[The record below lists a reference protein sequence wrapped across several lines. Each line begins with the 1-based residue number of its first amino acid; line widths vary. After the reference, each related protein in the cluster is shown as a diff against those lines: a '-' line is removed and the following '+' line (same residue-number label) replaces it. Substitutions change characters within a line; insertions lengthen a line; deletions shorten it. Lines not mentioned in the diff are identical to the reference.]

1 MKILLVTHGF
11 PPHQTAG
18 TETYTADLGLALA
31 RRGHDVR
38 IFTAHK
44 DISRPNH
51 AVTDRKWN
59 GLTVHEIVNNLYHR
73 EFEETWNNPD
83 VERAFERILTAFQPD
98 VVHVQHLL
106 YLSAGILPLARAHGA
121 AVLFTLHD
129 FWLQCPRFGQRV
141 HADGGLCDTIDFKR
155 CGTCLAHF
163 KYGQGNL
170 GRTVGGVLA
179 GLRSGTGIDLSRF
192 ARAAAARL
200 SGAPSDARTEP
211 DSADAARFEQMAAE
225 RTLRL
230 QRHILPSV
238 DLFLSPSRFL
248 RDRFT
253 SEWGIDPERI
263 EHLRF
268 GVDLD
273 HFTPQVR
280 TGSDHLRVAFIGSL
294 VPLKGPHLLL
304 DAWSRVDPILRARGE
319 LVLYGPAQHHPEYQ
333 ELLAERARACGAR
346 LGGRLDRAGVAR
358 VLSSTDLLVV
368 PSLWFENSPLVIL
381 EALASRT
388 PLLVSDL
395 GGMAELVEDGL
406 TGFHFRFGD
415 VDDLASKLSAAL
427 AGRLGI
433 ETLYSRA
440 PDLPRFTAHVDALE
454 GIHRALVEEKHVER
468 KRAESERA

>member
-1 MKILLVTHGF
+1 MFSGPLKILLVTHGF

-38 IFTAHK
+38 VFTAHK
-44 DISRPNH
+44 DISRPNYS
-51 AVTDRKWN
+51 VTERKWN
-59 GLTVHEIVNNLYHR
+59 GLVVHEIVNNLFHR
-73 EFEETWNNPD
+73 DFEETWHNPE
-83 VERAFERILTAFQPD
+83 VERPFERVLEAFAPD

-106 YLSAGILPLARAHGA
+106 YLSTGCIQLARAKGA
-121 AVLFTLHD
+121 SVVFTLHD

-141 HADGGLCDTIDFKR
+141 HVDGGLCDRIDFTR

-163 KYGQGNL
+163 KYGQGGL
-170 GRTVGGVLA
+170 ERTVGGVLA

-200 SGAPSDARTEP
+200 SASPGEARADPEP
-211 DSADAARFEQMAAE
+211 EESARFAELAAE

-230 QRHILPSV
+230 QKQLVPAV

-248 RDRFT
+248 RERFVN
-253 SEWGIDPERI
+253 EWGIDPARI

-273 HFTPQVR
+273 HFMPQVR
-280 TGSDHLRVAFIGSL
+280 TGSDRLRIAFIGSL

-304 DAWSRVDPILRARGE
+304 EAWSRVDQALRAHGD
-319 LVLYGPAQHHPEYQ
+319 LVLYGPAQHHPDYQ
-333 ELLAERARACGAR
+333 QLLAEGARASGAR

-358 VLSSTDLLVV
+358 VLAQTDLLVV

-395 GGMAELVEDGL
+395 GGMAELVEDGVS
-406 TGFHFRFGD
+406 GFHFAFGD
-415 VDDLASKLSAAL
+415 AQDLAAKLEAAL

-433 ETLYSRA
+433 ETLYAGA
-440 PDLPRFTAHVDALE
+440 PDLPRFDAHVDV
-454 GIHRALVEEKHVER
+454 LVQRYQSLTQRKH
-468 KRAESERA
+468 A